1 MMKLVVLP
9 VLLFFASG
17 LHSIAPASNV
27 DHYFHGIDFKNRS
40 YPYRF
45 SWGKHKLINVLLKN
59 GEYEYDVRDER
70 GWFNLKNVYLT
81 NLTGDRRPEA
91 IVMIWH
97 VACGV
102 SCDGGSALFY
112 LYSFDNHR
120 LKPLWQYETGDNA
133 YGCGLKSFAT
143 KRRTMT
149 LELFGRCS
157 PRNRTASSM
166 GKSLIKDLTRV
177 TFKWN
182 GTGFVVRKRQ
192 FFSIPERSVLN
203 YEPQID
209 VAP

>member
-1 MMKLVVLP
+1 MKFLVLP
-9 VLLFFASG
+9 FLFLFSSAVQPPVP
-17 LHSIAPASNV
+17 PANV
-27 DHYFHGIDFKNRS
+27 AEAFHGIDFKNLS

-45 SWGKHKLINVLLKN
+45 SWGKHQRINVHLEN
-59 GEYEYDVRDER
+59 GEYEYDFRDER
-70 GWFNLKNVYLT
+70 GWFNLKNVYLVD
-81 NLTGDRRPEA
+81 LTGDGRAEA

-112 LYSFDNHR
+112 VYSFDNHR

-133 YGCGLKSFAT
+133 YGCGLKSFAA

-157 PRNRTASSM
+157 PRNRTASST
-166 GKSLIKDLTRV
+166 GKSRIKDFTRV

-182 GTGFVVRKRQ
+182 GTGFAGRKRQ
-192 FFSIPERSVLN
+192 YFSVPERSVLN
-203 YEPQID
+203 YEPQIN